1 VLSLCEEEIYTGA
14 GLRNDENRPRP
25 GQMMWEDLLAVD
37 RRKKLDGPDS
47 FNSASDMADI
57 QTNPGAVEV

>member
-1 VLSLCEEEIYTGA
+1 
-14 GLRNDENRPRP
+14 
-25 GQMMWEDLLAVD
+25 MMWEDLLAVD